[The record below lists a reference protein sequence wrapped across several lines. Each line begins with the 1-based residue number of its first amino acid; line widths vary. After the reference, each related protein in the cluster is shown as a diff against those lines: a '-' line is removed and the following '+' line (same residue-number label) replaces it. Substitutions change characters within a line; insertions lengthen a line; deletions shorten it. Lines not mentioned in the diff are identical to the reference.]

1 MKLSEILVHQ
11 QGPLKKNF
19 HLKSK
24 RFNLIYGPNESG
36 KTFIIEKLLEKLF
49 PNDKRR
55 LRTWS
60 SQIPILVKTTRS
72 LELIQ
77 SSEAKL
83 SELLVVQAE
92 ETLISEPDKLV
103 RKNLS
108 KLGMLEDAKDKIFKD
123 HRTIL
128 NSAYISNQ
136 EVHGNNTGL
145 IQKFRNARD
154 EKEKIERLREK
165 HRKSDL
171 DSKKLT
177 EEVRELECK
186 KSLMESARGFNA
198 YYFSGKKKE
207 LENKIS
213 NFPFNRDLEKD
224 KAKIESL
231 QKAENS
237 LRSKIQEKAKK
248 QNQLKHEDWLR
259 KVLDKNKKR
268 ENIRNIGFYLGAFL
282 GFSLAI
288 IDIFDVVDEQ
298 NWSEWFPGIAI
309 SISFFTLAIF
319 YNFFGKIPNKQKK
332 EYKEKFSVED
342 PINLSTFEDKIS
354 GFDRL
359 KGEIVGIEKDISELQ
374 EEVEK
379 SKKEILPILDNSQI
393 LKNGC
398 YSSSIEALIEEKKSD
413 ESELKRISGYLEGL
427 GDVEHVKEEPNVVWN
442 QSEYNKLLE
451 ELQDVQS
458 DLNSLDSD
466 KDYKEIA
473 SELIALTCIKEAIDE
488 LQKQENEF
496 ISQKLLE
503 KSEQLQFVVPG
514 RFSRLSWDGENLM
527 IEDSTS
533 RIDYITGRPKKQRS
547 QLATLSTGANE
558 QLMLLLRK
566 IFAEDYFD
574 EESGFL
580 LLDDAFQ
587 HSDWE
592 RRESL
597 VDYILQL
604 VEDHDWQIFYF
615 SMDDHLA
622 TLIHERASARLGSDF
637 AYKQLS

>member
-1 MKLSEILVHQ
+1 MNVRNPDGECTRVQ
-11 QGPLKKNF
+11 C
-19 HLKSK
+19 
-24 RFNLIYGPNESG
+24 
-36 KTFIIEKLLEKLF
+36 LLF
-49 PNDKRR
+49 
-55 LRTWS
+55 
-60 SQIPILVKTTRS
+60 
-72 LELIQ
+72 
-77 SSEAKL
+77 
-83 SELLVVQAE
+83 
-92 ETLISEPDKLV
+92 
-103 RKNLS
+103 
-108 KLGMLEDAKDKIFKD
+108 
-123 HRTIL
+123 
-128 NSAYISNQ
+128 
-136 EVHGNNTGL
+136 
-145 IQKFRNARD
+145 FR
-154 EKEKIERLREK
+154 
-165 HRKSDL
+165 
-171 DSKKLT
+171 
-177 EEVRELECK
+177 
-186 KSLMESARGFNA
+186 
-198 YYFSGKKKE
+198 KKKE
-207 LENKIS
+207 LENK
-213 NFPFNRDLEKD
+213 NQQFPFNRDLEKD

>member
-1 MKLSEILVHQ
+1 M
-11 QGPLKKNF
+11 
-19 HLKSK
+19 
-24 RFNLIYGPNESG
+24 
-36 KTFIIEKLLEKLF
+36 
-49 PNDKRR
+49 
-55 LRTWS
+55 
-60 SQIPILVKTTRS
+60 
-72 LELIQ
+72 
-77 SSEAKL
+77 
-83 SELLVVQAE
+83 
-92 ETLISEPDKLV
+92 
-103 RKNLS
+103 
-108 KLGMLEDAKDKIFKD
+108 
-123 HRTIL
+123 
-128 NSAYISNQ
+128 
-136 EVHGNNTGL
+136 
-145 IQKFRNARD
+145 
-154 EKEKIERLREK
+154 
-165 HRKSDL
+165 
-171 DSKKLT
+171 
-177 EEVRELECK
+177 
-186 KSLMESARGFNA
+186 
-198 YYFSGKKKE
+198 
-207 LENKIS
+207 
-213 NFPFNRDLEKD
+213 
-224 KAKIESL
+224 
-231 QKAENS
+231 
-237 LRSKIQEKAKK
+237 
-248 QNQLKHEDWLR
+248 
-259 KVLDKNKKR
+259 
-268 ENIRNIGFYLGAFL
+268 
-282 GFSLAI
+282 
-288 IDIFDVVDEQ
+288 VDEQ

-354 GFDRL
+354 DFDRL
-359 KGEIVGIEKDISELQ
+359 KGEIVGIEKDINELQ
-374 EEVEK
+374 EEIEK
-379 SKKEILPILDNSQI
+379 LKKEILPILDYSQI
-393 LKNGC
+393 SKNGG
-398 YSSSIEALIEEKKSD
+398 YSSSVEALIEEKKSD

>member
-597 VDYILQL
+597 VDYIIQL